1 MERGGSTNNMDG
13 RRLNNSIMVDIVLI
27 TNDGLLTTRFK
38 RVSTN
43 AFQLT
48 RYKLQLTRYN

>member
-48 RYKLQLTRYN
+48 RFN